1 MTTHE
6 TTERTDPPT
15 FAEIRESLADAGRRY
30 REIAALMAEN
40 EARARK
46 NEAKAERRMA
56 ALQRAMAETDRRM
69 RETDRQMKDT
79 DRQMK
84 DTDRRMKDTDRRM
97 KDTDRQLKKTESYF
111 TSQWGKLMESLVEGD
126 LVPLLNGRGIA
137 VENTHQRSKGRRNG
151 EHFEFD
157 ILAVNRRDVV
167 VVEVKTT
174 LRSEDVTRFLTKLS
188 AFTDWARG
196 YRGKRILGAVAYL
209 QSDGAVTTYAERKGL
224 FVIRATGSSAS
235 IRNAEDFEPRS
246 FS

>member
-6 TTERTDPPT
+6 TAQPSEPPT
-15 FAEIRESLADAGRRY
+15 FAEIREILAEVGRKN

-40 EARARK
+40 EAKAKEREAK
-46 NEAKAERRMA
+46 AKENEAKADRRAA
-56 ALQRAMAETDRRM
+56 ALDRTIEETARQM
-69 RETDRQMKDT
+69 RETDRRLQES
-79 DRQMK
+79 
-84 DTDRRMKDTDRRM
+84 DRRLDR
-97 KDTDRQLKKTESYF
+97 TESFF

-126 LVPLLNGRGIA
+126 LIPLLNGRGIA
-137 VENTHQRSKGRRNG
+137 VEHTHERCKGRRNG

-174 LRSEDVTRFLTKLS
+174 LRSEDVTRFLSRLS
-188 AFTDWARG
+188 KFTDLARE

-209 QSDGAVTTYAERKGL
+209 KSDGAVTTYAERRGL

-235 IRNAEDFEPRS
+235 ILNAEDFEPRS

>member
-40 EARARK
+40 EARAMK
-46 NEAKAERRMA
+46 NEAKAERGMA

-69 RETDRQMKDT
+69 RE
-79 DRQMK
+79 
-84 DTDRRMKDTDRRM
+84 
-97 KDTDRQLKKTESYF
+97 TDRQLKKTESYF

-137 VENTHQRSKGRRNG
+137 VESTQERRKGRRNG

-174 LRSEDVTRFLTKLS
+174 LRSEDVTEFLTKLS
-188 AFTDWARG
+188 AFTDWLRE
-196 YRGKRILGAVAYL
+196 YRGKRVLGAVAYL
-209 QSDGAVTTYAERKGL
+209 KSDSAVTTYAERRGL

>member
-6 TTERTDPPT
+6 TTQPSEPPT
-15 FAEIRESLADAGRRY
+15 FAEIREILAEVGRKN
-30 REIAALMAEN
+30 REIAALRAEN
-40 EARARK
+40 EARAKR
-46 NEAKAERRMA
+46 NAAKS
-56 ALQRAMAETDRRM
+56 ETGM
-69 RETDRQMKDT
+69 KKLREEMEKTARQI
-79 DRQMK
+79 RE
-84 DTDRRMKDTDRRM
+84 
-97 KDTDRQLKKTESYF
+97 TDRQLKKTDSFF

-126 LVPLLNGRGIA
+126 LIPLLNGRGIA
-137 VENTHQRSKGRRNG
+137 VEHTHERRKGRRNG

-174 LRSEDVTRFLTKLS
+174 LRSEDVTRFLSKLS
-188 AFTDWARG
+188 RFTDLARE

-209 QSDGAVTTYAERKGL
+209 QSDSAVTTYAERRGL

-235 IRNAEDFEPRS
+235 ILNAEDFEPRS

>member
-46 NEAKAERRMA
+46 NEARARKNEAKAERRMA

-69 RETDRQMKDT
+69 RETDRQ
-79 DRQMK
+79 
-84 DTDRRMKDTDRRM
+84 MKDTDRRM

-246 FS
+246 FA

>member
-6 TTERTDPPT
+6 TAQPSEPPT
-15 FAEIRESLADAGRRY
+15 FAEIREILAEVGRKN

-40 EARARK
+40 EARAKEREALAEE
-46 NEAKAERRMA
+46 NEAKAERRAA
-56 ALQRAMAETDRRM
+56 ALDRSIEETARQM
-69 RETDRQMKDT
+69 RETDRRLQES
-79 DRQMK
+79 
-84 DTDRRMKDTDRRM
+84 DRRLER
-97 KDTDRQLKKTESYF
+97 TESFF

-126 LVPLLNGRGIA
+126 LIPLLNGRGIA
-137 VENTHQRSKGRRNG
+137 VEHTHERCKGRRNG

-174 LRSEDVTRFLTKLS
+174 LRSEDVTRFLSKLS
-188 AFTDWARG
+188 RFTDLARE

-209 QSDGAVTTYAERKGL
+209 KSDSAVTTYAERRGL

-235 IRNAEDFEPRS
+235 ILNAEDFEPRS

>member
-6 TTERTDPPT
+6 TAEPTEPPT
-15 FAEIRESLADAGRRY
+15 FAEIRETLADVGRRY

-40 EARARK
+40 EA
-46 NEAKAERRMA
+46 KAEREA
-56 ALQRAMAETDRRM
+56 AELRRKMEETDRQMRETDRRM
-69 RETDRQMKDT
+69 QETDRKL
-79 DRQMK
+79 DR
-84 DTDRRMKDTDRRM
+84 
-97 KDTDRQLKKTESYF
+97 TESFF

-137 VENTHQRSKGRRNG
+137 VESTHQRREGRRNG

-157 ILAVNRRDVV
+157 ILAVNRREVV

-174 LRSEDVTRFLTKLS
+174 LRSEDVTRFLSKLS
-188 AFTDWARG
+188 RFTDLARE

-209 QSDGAVTTYAERKGL
+209 KSDSAVTTYAERRGL

-235 IRNAEDFEPRS
+235 ILDAQDFEPRS
-246 FS
+246 FA

>member
-6 TTERTDPPT
+6 TTQPTEPPT
-15 FAEIRESLADAGRRY
+15 FAEIREILAEVGRKN

-40 EARARK
+40 EARTKEREALAEE
-46 NEAKAERRMA
+46 NEAKAERRAA
-56 ALQRAMAETDRRM
+56 ALDRTIEETARQM
-69 RETDRQMKDT
+69 RETDRRLQES
-79 DRQMK
+79 
-84 DTDRRMKDTDRRM
+84 DRRLER
-97 KDTDRQLKKTESYF
+97 TESFF

-126 LVPLLNGRGIA
+126 LIALLNGRGIA
-137 VENTHQRSKGRRNG
+137 VEHTHERCKGRRNG

-174 LRSEDVTRFLTKLS
+174 LRSENVTRFLSKLS
-188 AFTDWARG
+188 RFTDLARE

-209 QSDGAVTTYAERKGL
+209 KSDSAVTTYAERRGL

-235 IRNAEDFEPRS
+235 ILNAEDFEPRS

>member
-6 TTERTDPPT
+6 TTERADPPT

-46 NEAKAERRMA
+46 NEARARKNEAKAERRMA

-69 RETDRQMKDT
+69 RETDRQ
-79 DRQMK
+79 
-84 DTDRRMKDTDRRM
+84 MKDTDRRM